1 MSSDPSTE
9 RFTVSVMRQL
19 STVYLSRVHFP
30 VNSLGYGRR
39 IGVWLQGC
47 TIRCPGCVSK
57 DTWNATSNH
66 ATYTNSILGLC
77 SPWLQEADGI
87 TISGGEPF
95 DQPES
100 LFQLI
105 VEFRKVFSGDILV
118 YSGHAYEDLA
128 KRHQSILNQIDLLIT
143 DPFIESSGQT
153 LPLRGSDNQRAWPL
167 TELGRARYPDILQK
181 NNVRPKLDLSVN
193 GNTAWMAGIPKIGD
207 MSRLRSKLQ
216 EMGFECSTTDFVV
229 DCES

>member
-1 MSSDPSTE
+1 MHQP
-9 RFTVSVMRQL
+9 
-19 STVYLSRVHFP
+19 STVYLNRVHFP

-57 DTWNATSNH
+57 DTWNATSGH
-66 ATYTNSILGLC
+66 ATDINSILGSC
-77 SPWLQEADGI
+77 SPWLKEADGI

-95 DQPES
+95 DQAGS

-105 VEFRKVFSGDILV
+105 VEFRKVCTGDVLV
-118 YSGHAYEDLA
+118 YSGHSYEDLV

-143 DPFIESSGQT
+143 DPFVESAGQT

-167 TELGRARYPDILQK
+167 TELGCSRYFDILHK
-181 NNVRPKLDLSVN
+181 NNTRPKLDLSVN
-193 GNTAWMAGIPKIGD
+193 GSTAWMAGIPKIGD
-207 MSRLRSKLQ
+207 MSRLQSKLR
-216 EMGFECSTTDFVV
+216 EMGFACSTTDFLT
-229 DCES
+229 D